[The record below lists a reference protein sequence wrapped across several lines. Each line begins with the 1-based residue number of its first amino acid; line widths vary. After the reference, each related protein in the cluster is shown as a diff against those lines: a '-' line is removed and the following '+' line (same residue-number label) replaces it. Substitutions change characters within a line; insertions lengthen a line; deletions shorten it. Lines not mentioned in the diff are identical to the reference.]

1 MIQEAIVKIVNKEDL
16 TYDEAYQVMNEI
28 MGGETSP
35 TQNAAFLAALSTKST
50 RAETIPEITGC
61 AAAMREH
68 AVKGVF
74 VNQPPE
80 LVAELQNQGVIMIAQ
95 LHGHE
100 NEAYLSRLREL
111 TRGKPVWKAF
121 RVRTAADVE
130 AARRSAADRVL
141 LDNGTGTGAAFD
153 WTLVHDMGRP
163 WILAGGLTPETLPD
177 AGRSLRPWCADLS
190 SGVETD
196 GRKDPAK
203 ILAAVEALR
212 KLSES
217 EGK

>member
-1 MIQEAIVKIVNKEDL
+1 MTRIKICGLSRREDVEAVNNAKPDFCGF
-16 TYDEAYQVMNEI
+16 VVNFPKSRRNV
-28 MGGETSP
+28 SP
-35 TQNAAFLAALSTKST
+35 ERLREL
-50 RAETIPEITGC
+50 RGLLDGDIIP
-61 AAAMREH
+61 
-68 AVKGVF
+68 VGVF

-212 KLSES
+212 RLSES

>member
-1 MIQEAIVKIVNKEDL
+1 MTRIKICGLSRREDVEAVNNAKPDFCGF
-16 TYDEAYQVMNEI
+16 VVNFPKSRRNV
-28 MGGETSP
+28 SP
-35 TQNAAFLAALSTKST
+35 ERLREL
-50 RAETIPEITGC
+50 RGLLDGDIIP
-61 AAAMREH
+61 
-68 AVKGVF
+68 VGVF